1 MKILILQGG
10 CNEEHKVSLN
20 TAKQIAKTL
29 KKLKIDFKYFTV
41 NPNTFEKDIL
51 KYSNQYICFNALHG
65 PFGEDGAIQK
75 ILKKNKFRFTHS
87 NQYSSTCCFD
97 KEKSKKI
104 VNKFLIKTPSFE
116 IVKCK
121 QINSNFLL
129 LIKKNQKKLLINF
142 GLKLQVLR

>member
-1 MKILILQGG
+1 MKVLILQGG
-10 CNEEHKVSLN
+10 YNEEHKVSLN
-20 TAKQIAKTL
+20 TAKQIGKALT
-29 KKLKIDFKYFTV
+29 KLKIGFKNFTV
-41 NPNTFEKDIL
+41 NPKSFEKDIL
-51 KYSNQYICFNALHG
+51 KYSNTYICFNALHG

-104 VNKFLIKTPSFE
+104 VNKFRIKTPSFE

-121 QINSNFLL
+121 QISSNFLL
-129 LIKKNQKKLLINF
+129 SIKKKYSKFVSLLLDTHTVN
-142 GLKLQVLR
+142 V